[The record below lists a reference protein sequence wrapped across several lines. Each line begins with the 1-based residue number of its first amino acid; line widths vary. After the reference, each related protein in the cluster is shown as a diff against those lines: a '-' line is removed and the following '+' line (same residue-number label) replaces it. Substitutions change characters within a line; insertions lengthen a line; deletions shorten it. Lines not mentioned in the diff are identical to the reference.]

1 MLTTARH
8 HGTVFFEPPSR
19 WFAGR
24 LMEHVGSERFAWQH
38 DDDGIAVVGVVL
50 TADELDLAHLMRTVQ
65 AWLDCEGLP
74 AIRFELDERIYVLSA
89 KTPARECAS
98 S

>member
-1 MLTTARH
+1 VLAAARLN
-8 HGTVFFEPPSR
+8 GMVFFELPSR

-24 LMEHVGSERFAWQH
+24 LMEHVGSERFAWQR

-50 TADELDLAHLMRTVQ
+50 TADELDLAYLLRTVQ
-65 AWLDCEGLP
+65 AWLDFEGLP

-89 KTPARECAS
+89 KTPSRVSGS

>member
-1 MLTTARH
+1 M
-8 HGTVFFEPPSR
+8 VYFELPSR

-38 DDDGIAVVGVVL
+38 DGEGIAVVGVVL
-50 TADELDLAHLMRTVQ
+50 NSDELDLAHLLRLVQ
-65 AWLDCEGLP
+65 AWLELEGLP
-74 AIRFELDERIYVLSA
+74 AIRFELDERLYVLTA
-89 KTPARECAS
+89 KALSQECAS

>member
-1 MLTTARH
+1 M
-8 HGTVFFEPPSR
+8 VYFELPSR

-38 DDDGIAVVGVVL
+38 DDVGIAVVGVVL
-50 TADELDLAHLMRTVQ
+50 TADELDLAYLLRTVQ
-65 AWLDCEGLP
+65 AWLELEGLP
-74 AIRFELDERIYVLSA
+74 AIRFELDERLYVLTA
-89 KTPARECAS
+89 KAVPRDCGS